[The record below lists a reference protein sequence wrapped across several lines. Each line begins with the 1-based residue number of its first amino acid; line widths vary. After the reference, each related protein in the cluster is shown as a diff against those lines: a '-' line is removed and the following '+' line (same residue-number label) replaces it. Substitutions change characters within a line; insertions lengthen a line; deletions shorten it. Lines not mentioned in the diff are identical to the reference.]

1 MEYFQLSVKEKTR
14 MFMFTASELKRK
26 KNKKGN
32 NHNSDCSDYN
42 DTQNGCNGYKS
53 IIQDFYDFVSHWLS
67 IKWQMYRLTRSLR
80 KEQRKEKQLQVTF
93 DTQLKTVPQ
102 IELIFI
108 SLFYNNFPYIA
119 HHYVSICKTI
129 TQEASQ
135 LDSHLSLVHN

>member
-1 MEYFQLSVKEKTR
+1 
-14 MFMFTASELKRK
+14 MFTASELKRK

-32 NHNSDCSDYN
+32 NNKSSSDYN

-80 KEQRKEKQLQVTF
+80 TKRKEKQLQVTF

-108 SLFYNNFPYIA
+108 SLFCNNFPYIA
-119 HHYVSICKTI
+119 YIVCQFAK
-129 TQEASQ
+129 Q
-135 LDSHLSLVHN
+135 

>member
-1 MEYFQLSVKEKTR
+1 MDYFQL
-14 MFMFTASELKRK
+14 SELKRK

-32 NHNSDCSDYN
+32 NNNSSSDYN

-119 HHYVSICKTI
+119 YIMCQFPI
-129 TQEASQ
+129 
-135 LDSHLSLVHN
+135 HN

>member
-1 MEYFQLSVKEKTR
+1 

-32 NHNSDCSDYN
+32 NNNSGSDYN

-108 SLFYNNFPYIA
+108 SLFCNNFPYIA
-119 HHYVSICKTI
+119 YIMCQFAK
-129 TQEASQ
+129 Q
-135 LDSHLSLVHN
+135 

>member
-1 MEYFQLSVKEKTR
+1 MSVKEKTR

-32 NHNSDCSDYN
+32 NNNSSSDYN

-53 IIQDFYDFVSHWLS
+53 IIQDFYDFVSHRLS
-67 IKWQMYRLTRSLR
+67 IKWQMYCLKRSLR

-119 HHYVSICKTI
+119 YIMCQFAK
-129 TQEASQ
+129 Q
-135 LDSHLSLVHN
+135 

>member
-14 MFMFTASELKRK
+14 MFMFTANELKRK

-80 KEQRKEKQLQVTF
+80 KEQRKEKQLQVSF

>member
-1 MEYFQLSVKEKTR
+1 MSVKEKTR

-53 IIQDFYDFVSHWLS
+53 IIQDFYDFASHWLS

>member
-1 MEYFQLSVKEKTR
+1 MDYFQLGIKEKTR

-32 NHNSDCSDYN
+32 NNNSGSDYN
-42 DTQNGCNGYKS
+42 DTRNGCNGYKS

-67 IKWQMYRLTRSLR
+67 IKWQMYCLTRSLR

-108 SLFYNNFPYIA
+108 SLFCNNFPYIA
-119 HHYVSICKTI
+119 YIMCPFAK
-129 TQEASQ
+129 Q
-135 LDSHLSLVHN
+135 

>member
-1 MEYFQLSVKEKTR
+1 MN
-14 MFMFTASELKRK
+14 KRGK
-26 KNKKGN
+26 KNKKSN
-32 NHNSDCSDYN
+32 NNNGGSDYN

-108 SLFYNNFPYIA
+108 SLFCNNFPYIA
-119 HHYVSICKTI
+119 YIVCQFAK
-129 TQEASQ
+129 Q
-135 LDSHLSLVHN
+135 